1 MRKILIFAVHARDA
15 LDKCEALGVAFEDVI
30 WVMNYQLLGGAD
42 MTDYEV
48 YYTDAFMAVPAY
60 PEAFVNLGNGTLGV

>member
-15 LDKCEALGVAFEDVI
+15 LAKCEELGVAFENVV

-42 MTDYEV
+42 FSGHEV
-48 YYTDAFMAVPAY
+48 YYTNAFTLVPAY
-60 PEAFVNLGNGTLGV
+60 GEAFTNLGNGTLSV